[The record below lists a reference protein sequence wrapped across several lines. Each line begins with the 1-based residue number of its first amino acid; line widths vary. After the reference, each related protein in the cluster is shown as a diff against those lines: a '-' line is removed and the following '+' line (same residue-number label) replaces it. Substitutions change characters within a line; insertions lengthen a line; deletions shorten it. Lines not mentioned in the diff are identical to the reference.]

1 MYIILRNVWT
11 AQLWSSVPGL
21 VYLFY
26 CHILK
31 ILDEEKLLYERGEK
45 KKERKY
51 KMIFLWLYLFGK
63 NAITEEQIVEKV
75 ASR

>member
-11 AQLWSSVPGL
+11 AQLCSSVPGL
-21 VYLFY
+21 VCLFY

-31 ILDEEKLLYERGEK
+31 ILDEEKLLYERGK
-45 KKERKY
+45 KKRKY

-63 NAITEEQIVEKV
+63 NAIIEEQIVEKV